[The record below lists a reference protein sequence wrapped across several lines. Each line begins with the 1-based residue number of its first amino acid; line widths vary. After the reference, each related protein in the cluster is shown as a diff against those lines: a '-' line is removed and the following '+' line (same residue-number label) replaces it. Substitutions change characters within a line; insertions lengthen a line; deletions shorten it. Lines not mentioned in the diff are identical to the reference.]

1 MPSQVGTSNENN
13 GNTMHFVSVNA
24 RIFRDTSGAYEE
36 TPVLIGPDGIIT
48 PVMEYCLSSARSLAW
63 KKKLILAVSLFL
75 EYWEANSETPFGY
88 RLFDGFAHRLHTG
101 TFNIET
107 SLDPSGLCWLPRKTQ
122 YANELI
128 ELLSSFFD
136 WWAKE
141 NPAAEHPNPMVPASS
156 SQRKIQLAAIEFR
169 RQRSFLG
176 HLWKKPDALSRRL
189 QKQGGTKVISHTP
202 PRFPDSRFEELLL
215 KGFKVGGK
223 LNYRDILITL
233 LLNKGGFRGSE
244 PMHLWVE
251 DVFPD
256 PEQPNSAMVLIYH
269 PTRGAAPST
278 WTYPDGRKR
287 KGNRQEYLAE
297 KFGLPARTQMLGK
310 KSAGWKNPTLDDDA
324 LWMRA
329 FWFEPVYGEWF
340 LHFWDLYMRELA
352 AIPRKHPYAF
362 VNIDREPF
370 GHVYSMAQY
379 SKSLAGA
386 VRRLGMPVGKA
397 FGTTPHGHRHAFGW
411 RTKQG
416 GLSEIEIQRMMH
428 HRSPESQ
435 KQYTQPSHSDVR
447 LATELAYERL
457 KQKSDHAAISN
468 SIENCRNAE

>member
-1 MPSQVGTSNENN
+1 MHALFRISDRKSWVL
-13 GNTMHFVSVNA
+13 MHFVSVHA

-36 TPVLIGPDGIIT
+36 TPVLIGEDGIVT
-48 PVMEYCLSSARSLAW
+48 PVMEYCIRSNRSLAW
-63 KKKLILAVSLFL
+63 KKKLNLAVSLFL
-75 EYWEANSETPFGY
+75 DYWEANSDTLFGY

-101 TFNIET
+101 TFNTET

-128 ELLSSFFD
+128 EMLSTFFD

-141 NPAAEHPNPMVPASS
+141 NPAVNHPNPKVMATAK
-156 SQRKIQLAAIEFR
+156 QQNIQLAANEFR
-169 RQRSFLG
+169 RQRSLLG
-176 HLWKKPDALSRRL
+176 HLWKKPDVLSRRHR
-189 QKQGGTKVISHTP
+189 KKGAIKVVSSDP

-256 PEQPNSAMVLIYH
+256 PQQSNSAMVLIYH
-269 PTRGAAPST
+269 PTLGAAPAT

-297 KFGLPARTQMLGK
+297 KFGIPPRTQVLGK
-310 KSAGWKNPTLDDDA
+310 KNAGWKNPTLDDEA
-324 LWMRA
+324 FCMRA

-340 LHFWDLYMRELA
+340 LHFWDLYMRQLA
-352 AIPRKHPYAF
+352 GIPREHPYAF
-362 VNIDREPF
+362 VNTDRAPL
-370 GHVYSMAQY
+370 GHIYSMAQY
-379 SKSLAGA
+379 SKSHAAA
-386 VRRLGMPVGKA
+386 VSRIGMTVGKG

-416 GLSEIEIQRMMH
+416 GLSEIETQRMMH

-435 KQYTQPSHSDVR
+435 KVYTQPSQLDIR
-447 LATELAYERL
+447 AATQLAYERL
-457 KQKSDHAAISN
+457 KQSQQKN
-468 SIENCRNAE
+468 Q